1 MLEILR
7 TFFDHWVVSPIRSG
21 IGSYRTREQAIT
33 EAREWGPS
41 AKDILSMFLKS
52 PDPKSSQCQT
62 AQRGEGSSG
71 LRVALFHA
79 PTHCL
84 AGAAVLRWWHARPRF
99 AWSIAPH
106 PK

>member
-7 TFFDHWVVSPIRSG
+7 TFWITGSSARSAAASAPTERESKQSP
-21 IGSYRTREQAIT
+21 TLEN
-33 EAREWGPS
+33 GPS

-52 PDPKSSQCQT
+52 PYPKSSQCQT

-71 LRVALFHA
+71 LRVALYHA

-84 AGAAVLRWWHARPRF
+84 AGAAALHGDGTELFSGIPR
-99 AWSIAPH
+99 AVNSN
-106 PK
+106 